1 VSSADAVVIGGGI
14 IGTAAAALLAEA
26 GLSVTLVEERALAAG
41 ASGRNSGSLQH
52 PFEPVFNRLHA
63 ASLAMYRELSELEG
77 GFRLPAAPSG
87 LLLVSRQRQPLAAAE
102 AHLNEL
108 APELSPQLLEPT
120 ALRDREP
127 ALGGELWALALE
139 TGYPVVPAAATLAYA
154 QRAARAGA
162 DIIVGSAARPI
173 IRAGRIAGARLDTG
187 EVIDCAK
194 LLVAAGPWTP
204 GLLPG
209 WADESPIVATWGL
222 VVSVRLAHP
231 PTAILEETG
240 IDARGSAEPISFSLV
255 TTDGL
260 SSVGSTFLPAAPE
273 PDEMSATV
281 MRRAARFVPALS
293 DAPVDSVRIC
303 ARPVSRDGLPFV
315 GPVGSAD
322 GLFVCAGHGPWGIST
337 GPASAKLAVDL
348 MLGRRAGLEDL
359 VARLSP
365 DRQVVPA

>member
-1 VSSADAVVIGGGI
+1 VSSAEAVVIGGGI
-14 IGTAAAALLAEA
+14 VGTAAAALLAEA

-52 PFEPVFNRLHA
+52 PFKPVLDRLHA

-77 GFRLPAAPSG
+77 GFRLPAAPTG
-87 LLLVSRQRQPLAAAE
+87 LLLVSRERQPLAALE

-108 APELSPQLLEPT
+108 APELSSQLLEPT

-127 ALGGELWALALE
+127 ALGEGLWALALE

-154 QRAARAGA
+154 RRAARAGA
-162 DIIVGSAARPI
+162 DIVVGSAARPV
-173 IRAGRIAGARLDTG
+173 IRDGRIAGARLDSG
-187 EVIDCAK
+187 EVIECAK
-194 LLVAAGPWTP
+194 LLVAAGPWAP

-209 WADESPIVATWGL
+209 WAEDPPIVALWGL
-222 VVSVRLAHP
+222 VASVRLAHP

-260 SSVGSTFLPAAPE
+260 SSVGSTFLPTPPE
-273 PDEMSATV
+273 PDAVTATV
-281 MRRAARFVPALS
+281 MRRAARFVPGLS

-315 GPVGSAD
+315 GPVGSVY

-348 MLGRRAGLEDL
+348 MLGRSTGLEDM
-359 VARLSP
+359 AAHLSP
-365 DRQVVPA
+365 DRPVGSA